1 MRVGSFFIKHFNK
14 LLIYVSCINLEEL
27 SPSCMKIVR
36 RNYQWMLVK
45 QLLLMKEV
53 VWQQDL
59 CITMCKECLQSTCH
73 YAAARELFFFP
84 PQKGYQLQTMSRGV
98 KALHLDPTWR
108 VQFDPQDKTFI

>member
-27 SPSCMKIVR
+27 SPSCMKIVK

-45 QLLLMKEV
+45 QQLLMKEV
-53 VWQQDL
+53 VWRRIFASQCVKNVYSQHA
-59 CITMCKECLQSTCH
+59 TMQPPES
-73 YAAARELFFFP
+73 FFVSP
-84 PQKGYQLQTMSRGV
+84 KKGYQLQTMSRGV